1 MRPHRPATA
10 AHLAPGG
17 LLRRVTEAS
26 ATKWRR
32 RGDRRYDPRALP
44 TGMPR
49 RLLLAAVAA
58 ALLAFLVAAP
68 SALGD
73 PFTPESG
80 GSQNADD
87 IDTLFKITL
96 YVGIV
101 IFLIVEG
108 TLVWSLV
115 KYRGRRGAL
124 DAAQVRGN
132 TPLELGWTVAAALI
146 LVVLTV
152 VTFLYLDDIENPP
165 PSGPNGL
172 RASQARFATID
183 QADPPTSGGPILR
196 IQVNGQQYLWRYDY
210 PGRETLFSYHTMVV
224 PVDTTVVLEVSASDV
239 IHSWWIPKLGG
250 KVDGVPGH
258 VNETWFKIPAKFA
271 GDTFED
277 GTTFSGQCAELCGA
291 GHADMRAE
299 VKAVTPDQYETWA
312 EDTRA
317 AIEEAGE
324 ALAEQREQR
333 QGEEGEQ

>member
-1 MRPHRPATA
+1 MI
-10 AHLAPGG
+10 
-17 LLRRVTEAS
+17 
-26 ATKWRR
+26 
-32 RGDRRYDPRALP
+32 PRALP

-49 RLLLAAVAA
+49 RLLVVAVAA
-58 ALLAFLVAAP
+58 ALLALLIAVPPAFA
-68 SALGD
+68 D

-108 TLVWSLV
+108 TLIWALV
-115 KYRGRRGAL
+115 KYRGRRTAP
-124 DAAQVRGN
+124 DAAQIRGN
-132 TPLELGWTVAAALI
+132 TPLELGWTMAAALI
-146 LVVLTV
+146 LVMLTV
-152 VTFLYLDDIENPP
+152 VTFLYLDDIQNPP

-172 RASQARFATID
+172 QASQARFASID
-183 QADPPTSGGPILR
+183 QPDPPTSGGPILR
-196 IQVNGQQYLWRYDY
+196 IEVNGQQYLWRYDY
-210 PGRETLFSYHTMVV
+210 PGEPQLFSYHEMVV
-224 PVDTTVVLEVSASDV
+224 PVDTTVVLEVTASDV

-271 GDTFED
+271 GDTFEE
-277 GTTFSGQCAELCGA
+277 GTVFDGQCAELCGA

-299 VKAVTPDQYETWA
+299 VRAVTPDQFEEWA
-312 EDTRA
+312 DEQRA

-333 QGEEGEQ
+333 EGTESGEGEGGDGEAQGGGQSEESGQ